1 MVENGYLD
9 RAWRSEMEVLTL
21 AATLLVLLALAALA
35 AAAESRDGFT
45 GPEGI
50 DARRSTG
57 R

>member
-1 MVENGYLD
+1 VVENGYLD
-9 RAWRSEMEVLTL
+9 RAWRSEMEVLTF

-45 GPEGI
+45 GTDGI
-50 DARRSTG
+50 DAGRSIG